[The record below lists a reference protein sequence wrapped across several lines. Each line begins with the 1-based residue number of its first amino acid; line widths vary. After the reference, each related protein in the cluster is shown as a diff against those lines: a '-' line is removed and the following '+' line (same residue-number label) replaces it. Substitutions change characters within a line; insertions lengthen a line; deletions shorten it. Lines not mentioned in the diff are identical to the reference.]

1 MESGTYV
8 GKSKLEWTSRQ
19 QPPEEAV
26 KLAAEAYVEWSVR
39 TPSLSNVDRNDVNV
53 RSGIRATPGTRH
65 D

>member
-26 KLAAEAYVEWSVR
+26 KLAAEAYVERSVR
-39 TPSLSNVDRNDVNV
+39 TPSLGKVDRNNFSE
-53 RSGIRATPGTRH
+53 RRTLYTRKTLH
-65 D
+65 PT